1 MAPPAP
7 AAPVAAVMAA
17 SVPEVGNWLHAL
29 DTLPIA
35 NPWWL
40 SWNKV
45 ARIHG
50 KKSDIR
56 ERSYK
61 YQRNCRLKFSS
72 YIFGVLL
79 L

>member
-1 MAPPAP
+1 MAP
-7 AAPVAAVMAA
+7 AAPAAPIAAVMAA
-17 SVPEVGNWLHAL
+17 LVPEVGNWPHAL

-50 KKSDIR
+50 NKV
-56 ERSYK
+56 
-61 YQRNCRLKFSS
+61 
-72 YIFGVLL
+72 IFVKCPTNINKIAS
-79 L
+79 